1 MHEPFF
7 KQEENSRIQVIATS
21 GSFQIELMEYVGSVD
36 NKVLIKIS
44 NSLVKEYGKQ
54 SILTESTIQTYFN
67 REGALPFIARN
78 EGKIIGY
85 IIGLPLEILSKEPWA
100 RLDINFG
107 KKNTLYTY
115 AFVIQ
120 EKFKGNGYAK
130 ILKRVFLNWAKKQE
144 KILYITGHVK
154 EGISARFK
162 GNIRII
168 DRIENWHE
176 TGRVFEYYRREIDPE
191 RIYSDQKDNK

>member
-1 MHEPFF
+1 MNEPFF
-7 KQEENSRIQVIATS
+7 DQEENSRTQVIATS
-21 GSFQIELMEYVGSVD
+21 GSFQIELMEYVGSTD
-36 NKVLIKIS
+36 NKGLIEIS
-44 NSLVKEYGKQ
+44 KSLVEEYGTQ
-54 SILTESTIQTYFN
+54 ARLTESTIQTYFN
-67 REGALPFIARN
+67 RQGSLPFIARN
-78 EGKIIGY
+78 EGEIIGY

-107 KKNTLYTY
+107 KSNTLYTY
-115 AFVIQ
+115 AFVVQ
-120 EKFKGNGYAK
+120 KKFKGNGYAK

-162 GNIRII
+162 GDIRII

-191 RIYSDQKDNK
+191 RIYSDRKGHE

>member
-1 MHEPFF
+1 MNEPFF
-7 KQEENSRIQVIATS
+7 DQEENSRTQVIATS
-21 GSFQIELMEYVGSVD
+21 GSFQIELMEYVGSTD
-36 NKVLIKIS
+36 NKGLIEIS
-44 NSLVKEYGKQ
+44 KSLVEEYGTQ
-54 SILTESTIQTYFN
+54 ARLTESTIQTYFN
-67 REGALPFIARN
+67 RQGSLPFIARN
-78 EGKIIGY
+78 EGEIIGY

-107 KKNTLYTY
+107 KSNTLYTY
-115 AFVIQ
+115 AFVVQ
-120 EKFKGNGYAK
+120 KKFKGNGYAK

-191 RIYSDQKDNK
+191 RIYSDRKEQE

>member
-1 MHEPFF
+1 MNEPFF

-36 NKVLIKIS
+36 NKGLIKIS

-78 EGKIIGY
+78 EGEIIGY

-107 KKNTLYTY
+107 NKNTLYTY
-115 AFVIQ
+115 AFVVQ

-168 DRIENWHE
+168 NRIENWHE

>member
-1 MHEPFF
+1 MNEPFF
-7 KQEENSRIQVIATS
+7 EQEENSRIQVIATS

-36 NKVLIKIS
+36 NKGLIKIS

-78 EGKIIGY
+78 EGEIIGY

-115 AFVIQ
+115 AFVVQ

>member
-1 MHEPFF
+1 MNEPFF

-21 GSFQIELMEYVGSVD
+21 RSFQIELMEYVGSVD
-36 NKVLIKIS
+36 NKGLITIS
-44 NSLVKEYGKQ
+44 HSLVNEYGKQ

-78 EGKIIGY
+78 EGEIIGY

-115 AFVIQ
+115 AFVVQ

>member
-1 MHEPFF
+1 MNEPFF

-36 NKVLIKIS
+36 NKGLIKIS
-44 NSLVKEYGKQ
+44 NSLVKEYGKH
-54 SILTESTIQTYFN
+54 SILTQSTIQTYFN

-115 AFVIQ
+115 AFVVQ

-144 KILYITGHVK
+144 KIL
-154 EGISARFK
+154 
-162 GNIRII
+162 
-168 DRIENWHE
+168 
-176 TGRVFEYYRREIDPE
+176 
-191 RIYSDQKDNK
+191 Q

>member
-1 MHEPFF
+1 MNEPFF

-21 GSFQIELMEYVGSVD
+21 GSFQIELMEYVGSGD
-36 NKVLIKIS
+36 NKGLIKIS

-78 EGKIIGY
+78 EGEIIGY

-115 AFVIQ
+115 AFVVQ

-176 TGRVFEYYRREIDPE
+176 TGRVFEYYLREIDNE
-191 RIYSDQKDNK
+191 QLYSDQKDNK

>member
-1 MHEPFF
+1 MNEPFF
-7 KQEENSRIQVIATS
+7 DQEENSRTQVIATS
-21 GSFQIELMEYVGSVD
+21 GSFQIELMEYVGSTD
-36 NKVLIKIS
+36 NKGLIKIS
-44 NSLVKEYGKQ
+44 KSLVEEYGTQ
-54 SILTESTIQTYFN
+54 ARLTESTIQTYFN
-67 REGALPFIARN
+67 RQGSLPFIARN
-78 EGKIIGY
+78 EGEIIGY

-107 KKNTLYTY
+107 KSNTLYTY
-115 AFVIQ
+115 AFVVQ
-120 EKFKGNGYAK
+120 KKFKGNGYAK

-191 RIYSDQKDNK
+191 RIYSDRKEQE

>member
-1 MHEPFF
+1 MNEPFF

-36 NKVLIKIS
+36 NKGLIKIS

-115 AFVIQ
+115 AFVVQ

-191 RIYSDQKDNK
+191 QLYSDQKDNK

>member
-1 MHEPFF
+1 MNEPFF

-36 NKVLIKIS
+36 NKGLIKIS

-78 EGKIIGY
+78 EGEIIGY

-115 AFVIQ
+115 AFVVQ

>member
-1 MHEPFF
+1 MNEPFF
-7 KQEENSRIQVIATS
+7 EQKENSRIKIIATS

-36 NKVLIKIS
+36 NKGLIKIS

-78 EGKIIGY
+78 EGEIIGY

-115 AFVIQ
+115 AFVVQ

-168 DRIENWHE
+168 EIIENWHE
-176 TGRVFEYYRREIDPE
+176 TGRAFEYYRREIDPE
-191 RIYSDQKDNK
+191 RIYSNQKDNK

>member
-1 MHEPFF
+1 MNEPFF

-36 NKVLIKIS
+36 NKGLIKIS

-115 AFVIQ
+115 AFVVQ

-168 DRIENWHE
+168 NRIENWHE

-191 RIYSDQKDNK
+191 RIYSNQKDNK

>member
-1 MHEPFF
+1 MNEPFF

-36 NKVLIKIS
+36 NKGLIKIS

-168 DRIENWHE
+168 EIIENWHE
-176 TGRVFEYYRREIDPE
+176 TGRAFEYYRREIDPE
-191 RIYSDQKDNK
+191 RIYSNQKDNK

>member
-1 MHEPFF
+1 MNEPFF
-7 KQEENSRIQVIATS
+7 EQEENSRIQVIATS

-36 NKVLIKIS
+36 NKGLIKIS

-115 AFVIQ
+115 AFVVQ

-191 RIYSDQKDNK
+191 RIYSNQKDNK